1 MAYDNVRAH
10 VVLFGGAD
18 VVMPLADTWAWD
30 GQEWVQIAEFGP
42 AGRFAA
48 ELASAGGTLILHEG
62 ARAGTDPQVF
72 ADTWEFDGKLW
83 TQRQDIGPGPLQYA
97 SMAFDSGLGRVVLF
111 GGNSAPTS
119 DVPGGWKLNR
129 SRRCGLRSP
138 RSPSSSST
146 ETSRRRC
153 IVRHASQCSRA
164 LFFAHLR
171 RPT

>member
-48 ELASAGGTLILHEG
+48 ELASAGGTLILHGG

-119 DVPGGWKLNR
+119 EA
-129 SRRCGLRSP
+129 P
-138 RSPSSSST
+138 RWVDAKSFEKVRLEVTAEP
-146 ETSRRRC
+146 
-153 IVRHASQCSRA
+153 IVVEH
-164 LFFAHLR
+164 
-171 RPT
+171 